1 MERLLIGV
9 APPGAIFNELE
20 EIGRRL
26 DAGEHLP
33 EVQHS
38 ELNFSSAVQLF
49 SELSPARLT
58 PLETLKR
65 DGAMSIYALAKRLG
79 RHYSN
84 VHGDVKKLI
93 EYGLIAKD
101 EEQHVYVPWDEM
113 QINVSLGKA
122 AA

>member
-1 MERLLIGV
+1 MF
-9 APPGAIFNELE
+9 AKAA
-20 EIGRRL
+20 EIARRV

-38 ELNFSSAVQLF
+38 KLTFASAVQLF

-58 PLETLKR
+58 LLETLKR
-65 DGAMSIYALAKRLG
+65 DGATSIYALAKRLE

-101 EEQHVYVPWDEM
+101 EAQHVFVPWDEM